1 MDRLQRLDK
10 EEFLREMRAE
20 ADRVFGQVADA
31 VNDAPDGN
39 VINASEGP
47 VRDLMRELRKT
58 AFEKALQMRITA
70 SEAAFSPDEP
80 ERSAGEP
87 ARGEPGSD
95 RGGPNQQASSRST
108 PAKQGRKRT

>member
-31 VNDAPDGN
+31 VNEAPDGS

-47 VRDLMRELRKT
+47 VRDLMRELRTT

-70 SEAAFSPDEP
+70 SEAAFSPGEP
-80 ERSAGEP
+80 ERSAGAP
-87 ARGEPGSD
+87 ARRARLRSGRAQP
-95 RGGPNQQASSRST
+95 ASFQPVNARET
-108 PAKQGRKRT
+108 RA